1 MMSFLK
7 NDLSGA
13 GWAEELLLLVNSTF
27 RNTIVFDVSGVT
39 YSLANSSSFRV
50 SFSVV
55 INRKG
60 IGLFSNSNILRTF
73 PIILNLVYE

>member
-7 NDLSGA
+7 NDLSGT

-39 YSLANSSSFRV
+39 YSLANYPSFRV
-50 SFSVV
+50 LFSVV
-55 INRKG
+55 INRKC
-60 IGLFSNSNILRTF
+60 IGLFSNQIF
-73 PIILNLVYE
+73 